1 MIIDL
6 DIEHE
11 GVELNVVMDVPS
23 YHIQSVQAYTDT
35 SWYRYLSHDLSP
47 ILDLDAIST
56 LAQER
61 YEELQRED

>member
-6 DIEHE
+6 DIEYE
-11 GVELNVVMDVPS
+11 GVTLNVVIDVPS
-23 YHIQSVQAYTDT
+23 YHVQSVHAY
-35 SWYRYLSHDLSP
+35 SWFRDPSTDLSP

-61 YEELQRED
+61 YEELHHEH